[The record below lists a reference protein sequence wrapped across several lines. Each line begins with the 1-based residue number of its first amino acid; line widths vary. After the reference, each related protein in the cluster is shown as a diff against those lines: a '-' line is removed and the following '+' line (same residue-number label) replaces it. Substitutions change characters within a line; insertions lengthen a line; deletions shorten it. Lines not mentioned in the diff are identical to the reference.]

1 MATAK
6 TTKKKKA
13 AAKKKDKQPT
23 KITEG
28 VSSVSIKREGKT
40 FTCSWKVPTSL
51 KNGNK
56 KTMKATKLL
65 VGIYRNVKKTDGG
78 FANYSKSHKK
88 KKMHWVSLSSSK
100 TSTNNKLGTS
110 TNWLDIEKY
119 YPNTSTK
126 LMSLGYQ
133 IVPGNGSHRGKAAR
147 ATYTFSV
154 PKNPKCGDISVD
166 TSNDK
171 VTLKCTLEDVSGKSA
186 QRTYVGYEKVI
197 EGSGI
202 KKTST
207 KGHIRG
213 TGSSAKEFSVSHNF
227 SDIQGLSKDQWRR
240 VTWYFRSYGV
250 AGKNNDRTSKSKTL
264 GHSPVPQIKSVK
276 ASTIQAQNRRI
287 TVTFSVGSASY
298 VSTHP
303 TTGIR
308 LYVAQSTQKNVTD
321 PSILSWKKTDSVTD
335 YNGGSLSWQP
345 DDKVDLTATGTYT
358 YVRLKAENEYDQLS
372 AWSAVSVVPG
382 LYRQPEDTSGAKSVA
397 VTKVSGGDGDP
408 KSLRVD
414 VAWTDT
420 KYNGTEVSW
429 SEDSEAWHT
438 TKDPDSFQMPDSSW
452 DEGATSE
459 GGVSY
464 KGHAWVKLSS
474 LDESTKYYVR
484 ARRYN
489 VDSDTLH
496 TAWCEAKEGTTG
508 ASPVGVTAAVPAYV
522 ERGRDLMVRFVVGG
536 TNPHTWYEVD
546 VNGNPAVGADSSATV
561 AVVPAS
567 AITGDTVKV
576 VVWVM
581 VSGKVYASPEYT
593 VNVKDAPTVTFSDP
607 KRIITEKPFPITM
620 TTQQGVTLSYELTSK
635 GCIGERPAKDEPQY
649 SGDVVWSG
657 DVVAGADPVTIE
669 IPASVDL
676 RDGCDYRLSVTPMDS
691 DGLIGD
697 TVSPTWSATDEE
709 GASYTTADFT
719 VQWAHQAVAP
729 SWSFTDITV
738 TDGIARITPVKPDGY
753 FPTQDET
760 VEEGKTYYRENGEGW
775 YTTATN
781 PTDADLPDLLEFYGY
796 VLPDGYTDTDTF
808 DLYRSTP
815 DADVLISADNPFG
828 RTIVDRWVPFG
839 EDLSYR
845 IATKTPD
852 GDVSWFDYEYENE
865 GDGIRIDWG
874 RGKSVHLTR
883 GVSKDHEHS
892 KDFEEVTYLD
902 GTTEGYWN
910 DGTSAKESMT
920 AYVIEGYDD
929 EAIEAL
935 HELEQYSAPC
945 FVRTWDGQAYEADVS
960 VSFEKKSAI
969 NPVQEIKLTCK
980 RVNNGVFLGDVAE

>member
-1 MATAK
+1 MAAAK
-6 TTKKKKA
+6 TTKKK
-13 AAKKKDKQPT
+13 AKKPT

-28 VSSVSIKREGKT
+28 VSSMSIKREGKT
-40 FTCSWKVPTSL
+40 FTCSWKIPTSL

-65 VGIYRNVKKTDGG
+65 VGIYRNVKKGSGG
-78 FANYSKSHKK
+78 FVNYSSGHKK
-88 KKMHWVSLSSSK
+88 KKLHWVTLKPSK

-133 IVPGNGSHRGKAAR
+133 VVPGNGDHRGKANQAV
-147 ATYTFSV
+147 YTFSV

-166 TSNDK
+166 TDTDK
-171 VTLKCTLEDVSGKSA
+171 VTLKCTLDDVSGKSA

-202 KKTST
+202 KKSST
-207 KGHIRG
+207 KGHING

-227 SDIQGLSKDQWRR
+227 SGIQGLGKDQWRR

-250 AGKNNDRTSKSKTL
+250 AGKNATRVSKSKTL
-264 GHSPVPQIKSVK
+264 GHSPVPQIKTVK
-276 ASTIQAQNRRI
+276 ASTVQAEGRRI
-287 TVTFSVGSASY
+287 TVTFSVGSTA
-298 VSTHP
+298 THP
-303 TTGIR
+303 LTGVR

-321 PSILSWKKTDSVTD
+321 PSILSWNKTDSVTD
-335 YNGGSLSWQP
+335 YNGSSLSWQP
-345 DDKVDLTATGTYT
+345 DGKIDLTATGTYT

-382 LYRQPEDTSGAKSVA
+382 LYLQPEDASGAKTVT

-452 DEGATSE
+452 GEGAITE

-489 VDSDTLH
+489 VDSDSLH
-496 TAWCEAKEGTTG
+496 TAWSDAKEATTG

-536 TNPHTWYEVD
+536 TSPHTWYEVD
-546 VNGNPAVGADSSATV
+546 INGNPAVGADSSASV

-567 AITGDTVKV
+567 SIAGDTIKV
-576 VVWVM
+576 TVRVM
-581 VSGKVYASPEYT
+581 VSGKVYSSPEYT
-593 VNVKDAPTVTFSDP
+593 VNVKDAPTVGFVSP
-607 KRIITEKPFPITM
+607 QRIITQKPFSITM
-620 TTQQGVTLSYELTSK
+620 ATQQGVTLSYELTSK
-635 GCIGERPAKDEPQY
+635 GCVGERPAKDEPQY
-649 SGDVVWSG
+649 GGDVVWSG

-697 TVSPTWSATDEE
+697 TVSPTWSTTDEE
-709 GASYTTADFT
+709 GTAYTTADFT

-729 SWSFTDITV
+729 SWNATDITV
-738 TDGIARITPVKPDGY
+738 TGVMATITPAKPDGY
-753 FPTQDET
+753 FPTQDEEPEPNT
-760 VEEGKTYYRENGEGW
+760 TYYREQDG
-775 YTTATN
+775 AFVAV
-781 PTDADLPDLLEFYGY
+781 TDPKASELPDLFERLGY
-796 VLPDGYTDTDTF
+796 EGSDAFTDTDVF

-815 DADVLISADNPFG
+815 DADVLIASDVAFGKSVTDRWAPFG
-828 RTIVDRWVPFG
+828 D
-839 EDLSYR
+839 DLSYR
-845 IATKTPD
+845 IATKTTD
-852 GDVSWFDYEYENE
+852 GDVSWYDYEFENP
-865 GDGIRIDWG
+865 GKGIRIDWG

-883 GVSKDHEHS
+883 GVSKSHKHS

-929 EAIEAL
+929 EAIAAL
-935 HELEQYSAPC
+935 HELEQYAAPC

-960 VSFEKKSAI
+960 VSFETKSAI
-969 NPVQEIKLTCK
+969 NPVQEVSIDCQ
-980 RVNNGVFLGDVAE
+980 RVSNGIYLGEVAE